1 MEEMGISLANQI
13 GCGLAVA
20 GAGLAVGLGCSGS
33 GKGIGIASQAVG
45 GVLSEKPDLF
55 GRLLV
60 LLALPGTQGF
70 YGFITAL
77 MIFMRVGLFN
87 GYVSSN
93 ITSGVA
99 LFVLGFGVGLALY
112 FSAMWQGEASAASI
126 ALVAR
131 RPEAFG
137 RSIILPA
144 MVETYA
150 VVALL
155 VAILAIGALAVLPSP
170 ANTVVMT
177 DAARE
182 ALQQLPSWK

>member
-1 MEEMGISLANQI
+1 MDHQLAIEI
-13 GCGLAVA
+13 GRGMAMA
-20 GAGLAVGLGCSGS
+20 GAGLAVGLGCAGS
-33 GKGIGIASQAVG
+33 AKGIGIASQATG

-70 YGFITAL
+70 YGFITAIL
-77 MIFMRVGLFN
+77 IFVNTGLIE
-87 GYVSSN
+87 GAMKV
-93 ITSGVA
+93 TPGT
-99 LFVLGFGVGLALY
+99 GLALMILGLGVGIALF
-112 FSAMWQGEASAASI
+112 FSANWQGEASAASI
-126 ALVAR
+126 GLVAR

-155 VAILAIGALAVLPSP
+155 VGILAINWLTADAV
-170 ANTVVMT
+170 TT
-177 DAARE
+177 FIR
-182 ALQQLPSWK
+182 